1 MRITDLQVD
10 GFGVWS
16 GLRIEK
22 FSDSLN
28 VLYGPN
34 EAGKTTL
41 LQFIR
46 SMLYGFSPPRRKY
59 LPPVHGGRPG
69 GMLNVAG
76 LHGRFEIGR
85 YDDSPADG
93 AFGEQV
99 TLTAPDGTRQGEHF
113 IKVLLSNVDEPV
125 FNNVFA
131 IGLREIQE
139 LATLS
144 DTEAAEQLYSL
155 SAGLDRVSLVEV
167 LRELANSR
175 NRILDAAGKTCQVVQ
190 LLEER
195 EKLFAEIEE
204 LGTVN
209 RRWGHLAAERE
220 QIHQEVTRLEEDAT
234 RTENLARVLDLAMS
248 LRERWAGRA
257 SLDDQLAALG
267 PLKVMPDGAIARLD
281 DINARIVRHQ
291 QRIEHLAKVRE
302 GAKREFSSLAINDAL
317 WRQAARIEAFKEQE
331 PWITQLQGQIREL
344 NDEVGKAEA
353 ELAAEREQLGI
364 TSDDDAL
371 PTLSAKALSPL
382 RSPANLLHQCHVRLE
397 ESQEAA
403 TAAQQA
409 ADSLTQRIE
418 SALKTRGERDLA
430 GAMDRAGGLVS
441 QFRRRVQID
450 ERIDQLGRYQAEL
463 EERGRHLMDR
473 RILPFGVQI
482 GLGAVFVVGVVLLLA
497 GLLLVLPSVAGPIGW
512 AMAIL
517 GLAGS
522 IFAAAGK
529 VLLERSNAQQL
540 EGCQKQLSVLQLQ
553 VQQAKEDRDA
563 LDAQL
568 PRGGGP
574 ISSRLQAAEAD
585 LAALEELT
593 PLDTRRN
600 AARQEVEA
608 AQRRAAEAKEAMK
621 DARRR
626 WRNALST
633 AGLPEG
639 FAVKQVRRLMQRGDR
654 ITELQRRMVQRRED
668 LARRQRE
675 LESLASRIVQLAAD
689 AGVSLGSPNPIEQL
703 RQLSGAAA
711 QQQAGAARREALRNQ
726 ARRIR
731 IKLAKHEEA
740 IATLKHRRRELFL
753 EVGVKEEQEFRQRA
767 LQCARADVLRRD
779 REAVAREIQAALASQ
794 CSEEAIRGYLEGPQ
808 AVALETRRDEL
819 RQRLATAEQQLR
831 ERLERRGRLSEQ
843 LAALAGDK
851 RLASKH
857 LDLAVLDKRLE
868 DAIRRWQVLAVACCI
883 LDMIRT
889 TYEQHRQPET
899 LQEAS
904 GYLDQLTQGRYH
916 RVWTPLG
923 EHALRVDDSEGHSLP
938 VEVLSRGTREQLFLS
953 LRLALAS
960 SYARRG
966 SPLPLVFDDVLVN
979 FDSDR
984 AKAAAG
990 VLRDFAAAGHQMIV
1004 FTCHEHMLKLF
1015 KSLKVPVSTLPKNAE
1030 PVDVVI
1036 ALESHVDEP
1045 PKRQP
1050 ETPAPRRKAA
1060 SKRKPPVAAPEPI
1073 ESDEEE
1079 VEPEVVEPKPKK
1091 RPPAPKKHRSSGGT
1105 FDADFFDTEDEIE
1118 EKAEEDDDTADD
1130 DEEDVDESEEK
1141 DEADGDEGD
1150 EEDDSL
1156 WDEEEDEEV
1165 EDFDDDDSE
1174 AA

>member
-22 FSDSLN
+22 FSESLN

-69 GMLNVAG
+69 GTLDVTG

-175 NRILDAAGKTCQVVQ
+175 NRILDATGKACQVVQ

-220 QIHQEVTRLEEDAT
+220 QIHQEVTRFEEDVT
-234 RTENLARVLDLAMS
+234 RTENLARVLDLALS
-248 LRERWAGRA
+248 LRERWTHRA
-257 SLDDQLAALG
+257 SLDDQLAAIG

-281 DINARIVRHQ
+281 DINARLGRHQ

-331 PWITQLQGQIREL
+331 PWIAQLQGQIREL
-344 NDEVGKAEA
+344 NDEVGKAES

-364 TSDDDAL
+364 TSDDDSL
-371 PTLSAKALSPL
+371 PALSAKALSPL
-382 RSPANLLHQCHVRLE
+382 RSPANLLHQCHARME
-397 ESQEAA
+397 ESQQAA
-403 TAAQQA
+403 IDARQTADALAQQ
-409 ADSLTQRIE
+409 IE
-418 SALKTRGERDLA
+418 SALKARGERDLA

-441 QFRRRVQID
+441 QFRRRMQID

-473 RILPFGVQI
+473 RMLPVGVLI
-482 GLGAVFVVGVVLLLA
+482 GLGAVFVVGVVLLLT
-497 GLLLVLPSVAGPIGW
+497 GLLGAVSILGTIGW
-512 AMAIL
+512 PVAIL
-517 GLAGS
+517 GLAGC

-568 PRGGGP
+568 PRGGP

-585 LAALEELT
+585 LAALEELA
-593 PLDTRRN
+593 PLDTRRT
-600 AARQEVEA
+600 AAKQAVEA
-608 AQRRAAEAKEAMK
+608 AQRHAAEAKEAMK

-626 WRNALST
+626 WRNALAT
-633 AGLPEG
+633 AGLPED
-639 FAVKQVRRLMQRGDR
+639 FTAKQVRRLMQRGDR
-654 ITELQRRMVQRRED
+654 ITELQRRIAQRRED
-668 LARRQRE
+668 MARRQRE
-675 LESLASRIVQLAAD
+675 LESLTSRIVQLAAD

-703 RQLSGAAA
+703 RQLAAVA
-711 QQQAGAARREALRNQ
+711 TQQQAGAARRDALRNQ

-731 IKLAKHEEA
+731 IKRAKHEEA
-740 IATLKHRRRELFL
+740 IAALKHRRRELFL

-767 LQCARADVLRRD
+767 LECARADVLRRD
-779 REAVAREIQAALASQ
+779 RDAVAREIQAALASQ
-794 CSEEAIRGYLEGPQ
+794 CSEDAIRGYLEGPQ

-819 RQRLATAEQQLR
+819 RQRLTTAEQQLR

-843 LAALAGDK
+843 LAALADDR
-851 RLASKH
+851 RLTSKH
-857 LDLAVLDKRLE
+857 LDLSILDKRLE

-979 FDSDR
+979 FDSER
-984 AKAAAG
+984 AKAAAA

-1030 PVDVVI
+1030 PGEVVI
-1036 ALESHVDEP
+1036 ALERHVEEP
-1045 PKRQP
+1045 PPKHQP
-1050 ETPAPRRKAA
+1050 ETPAPRRKAT
-1060 SKRKPPVAAPEPI
+1060 SKRKPPVAEPEPI
-1073 ESDEEE
+1073 ESDEAEA
-1079 VEPEVVEPKPKK
+1079 EPEEAEPKPKK
-1091 RPPAPKKHRSSGGT
+1091 RSPPPKAKKRRSSGT
-1105 FDADFFDTEDEIE
+1105 FDADFFDAEEEIE
-1118 EKAEEDDDTADD
+1118 EDDEEENDTADD
-1130 DEEDVDESEEK
+1130 EEK
-1141 DEADGDEGD
+1141 ESDEAEAEDDED
-1150 EEDDSL
+1150 EDADEDDSL
-1156 WDEEEDEEV
+1156 WEEEEDEDI